1 MINLDRTFVR
11 FFIGVNMDDTMFWM
25 FVFGLG
31 LLYLAMWIDQLS
43 GFTVKERKMLWNIRL
58 WLMKR
63 GAVNVF

>member
-1 MINLDRTFVR
+1 
-11 FFIGVNMDDTMFWM
+11 MDDTMFWM
-25 FVFGLG
+25 FVFSLG

-43 GFTVKERKMLWNIRL
+43 GLTVKERKMLSNIRL

>member
-1 MINLDRTFVR
+1 
-11 FFIGVNMDDTMFWM
+11 MDDTMFWM
-25 FVFGLG
+25 FVLGFG

-43 GFTVKERKMLWNIRL
+43 GLTVKERKMFWNIRI